1 MRNLKTIENRV
12 LAVLKE
18 HPEARNDDMK
28 LYLLISKACIYDTH
42 GISHFSFEDVMS
54 NYKASVSPALRVSE
68 EQGRRFRRN
77 ILNSAVPPKYAG
89 QGTKCSVSIQTTL
102 KAKMGG
108 KRKWQ
113 LRKAQTPLCSRK

>member
-28 LYLLISKACIYDTH
+28 LYLLVSKACIYDTH

-54 NYKASVSPALRVSE
+54 NYKASKR
-68 EQGRRFRRN
+68 G
-77 ILNSAVPPKYAG
+77 
-89 QGTKCSVSIQTTL
+89 SVSIPSLVIIIYATL
-102 KAKMGG
+102 FVTAFLYIAVIISSE
-108 KRKWQ
+108 R
-113 LRKAQTPLCSRK
+113 P

>member
-18 HPEARNDDMK
+18 LPEARNDDMK

-54 NYKASVSPALRVSE
+54 NYKAYGIPCFESIRRTRQKIQAKYPELGCSPEVRRARHKMQRVYSD
-68 EQGRRFRRN
+68 
-77 ILNSAVPPKYAG
+77 YA
-89 QGTKCSVSIQTTL
+89 KS
-102 KAKMGG
+102 
-108 KRKWQ
+108 
-113 LRKAQTPLCSRK
+113 

>member
-28 LYLLISKACIYDTH
+28 LYLLVSKACIYDTH

-54 NYKASVSPALRVSE
+54 NYKAFGAVFCGRYGTHLR
-68 EQGRRFRRN
+68 
-77 ILNSAVPPKYAG
+77 
-89 QGTKCSVSIQTTL
+89 
-102 KAKMGG
+102 
-108 KRKWQ
+108 Q
-113 LRKAQTPLCSRK
+113 LQRC

>member
-42 GISHFSFEDVMS
+42 GIPCFES
-54 NYKASVSPALRVSE
+54 IRRTRQKIQAKYPELGCSPEVRRARHKMQRVYSD
-68 EQGRRFRRN
+68 
-77 ILNSAVPPKYAG
+77 YA
-89 QGTKCSVSIQTTL
+89 KS
-102 KAKMGG
+102 
-108 KRKWQ
+108 
-113 LRKAQTPLCSRK
+113 